1 MVSDMTM
8 ITSYPKTMF
17 NAAVQAWDAAEQLS
31 KSFPEYV
38 WTVQV
43 EADEYLI
50 MADMRD
56 VPPAPHP
63 E

>member
-1 MVSDMTM
+1 MTT
-8 ITSYPKTMF
+8 ITSYPKSTF

-43 EADEYLI
+43 EADEYLVVV
-50 MADMRD
+50 DLKD
-56 VPPAPHP
+56 L
-63 E
+63 